1 MTETTV
7 MAVFLLDF
15 IILRCEFLLKITT
28 GFFLRPLLW
37 LLLTVLLLSIR
48 VGSMRAA
55 VHWLA
60 FYSWQLIINLAPF
73 SAFRKARLAP
83 LGCARKGSAHAHSR
97 PRPARGFSL
106 RACVVALFF

>member
-37 LLLTVLLLSIR
+37 LLLIVPLLLSIR
-48 VGSMRAA
+48 VVFHIRCGR
-55 VHWLA
+55 
-60 FYSWQLIINLAPF
+60 
-73 SAFRKARLAP
+73 
-83 LGCARKGSAHAHSR
+83 
-97 PRPARGFSL
+97 
-106 RACVVALFF
+106 ALFSPDAQTHAGPHMRRPMGP

>member
-37 LLLTVLLLSIR
+37 LLLTVLLLLSIR
-48 VGSMRAA
+48 VESMRAA

-60 FYSWQLIINLAPF
+60 QLFFSWSLIVNLAPF
-73 SAFRKARLAP
+73 SAFRNARLAP
-83 LGCARKGSAHAHSR
+83 LRSAALEKAALMR
-97 PRPARGFSL
+97 TAGRALPGGFH
-106 RACVVALFF
+106 

>member
-37 LLLTVLLLSIR
+37 LLLTVLLLLSIR
-48 VGSMRAA
+48 VVFHIRCGRD
-55 VHWLA
+55 L
-60 FYSWQLIINLAPF
+60 F
-73 SAFRKARLAP
+73 SPDTPTDGRTQGRTCGGLWGRD
-83 LGCARKGSAHAHSR
+83 LRMCA
-97 PRPARGFSL
+97 
-106 RACVVALFF
+106 